1 MQIQKN
7 FLDPRV
13 FTELVDHFNDT
24 RFPWYYPESARVPE
38 GEPCQYI
45 NLLYY
50 DNQFF
55 MDVSPTLMRCLRI
68 LTDQLNAVALLKIK
82 VNATPSNAP
91 EQVWHTDW
99 QISTPSKTCVLYLYD
114 NDGYTEFE
122 TGEKVVSQ
130 ANTAVIFDT
139 NLKHRGVSATNV
151 DRRLVL
157 NVSYFEA

>member
-7 FLDPRV
+7 FLNPRI
-13 FTELVDHFNDT
+13 FTELVDHINDT
-24 RFPWYYPESARVPE
+24 RLPWYYQQSARVPE
-38 GEPCQYI
+38 GAPCQYI
-45 NLLYY
+45 NLIYY

-55 MDVSPTLMRCLRI
+55 MDVSPTLMKCLRI

-82 VNATPSNAP
+82 VNATPRNAP

-99 QISTPSKTCVLYLYD
+99 QISTPSKTCVLYLND
-114 NDGYTEFE
+114 NDGYTEFMDG
-122 TGEKVVSQ
+122 TKVESV

-139 NLKHRGVSATNV
+139 NTKHRGVSATNV